1 MPQGQAPCSS
11 PEPGDSLFIL
21 QIGGYVSCADA
32 SFVLDSSQ
40 LRLVSNPL
48 PGGLPVAHS
57 WPMPP
62 SMLSSTPVMYDA
74 SSEAR
79 KITPLATSSD
89 SPRRFIGTCW
99 AKPSANCFAASG
111 VASFLPKIGVEIG
124 PGATAFT
131 RILRPSSSAASVRVS
146 DRSAALLAA

>member
-32 SFVLDSSQ
+32 SFVLVSSQ
-40 LRLVSNPL
+40 LRLASNPL

-62 SMLSSTPVMYDA
+62 SMLSSTPVMYEA

-79 KITPLATSSD
+79 KITALATSSEV
-89 SPRRFIGTCW
+89 PTRFIGT
-99 AKPSANCFAASG
+99 SLAN
-111 VASFLPKIGVEIG
+111 
-124 PGATAFT
+124 
-131 RILRPSSSAASVRVS
+131 PSS
-146 DRSAALLAA
+146 